1 VKVANDRLWKK
12 GHRGSDPSN
21 PDKLSTPVAETRLVS
36 SLLGMTIWVRVLGHP
51 RVSDLMGAGVG
62 PILHPRVAPTPDPH
76 RDEFGHEFSFA
87 PVGDP
92 TGASKRPNNIFHSS
106 PQRLSPARSPS

>member
-21 PDKLSTPVAETRLVS
+21 LDKLCTPVAETRLVS
-36 SLLGMTIWVRVLGHP
+36 SLLGMTIWVQVLDHP
-51 RVSDLMGAGVG
+51 PVSDLMGAGAG
-62 PILHPRVAPTPDPH
+62 PILHPQVAPTPDPH

-92 TGASKRPNNIFHSS
+92 TGA
-106 PQRLSPARSPS
+106 